1 MNEVARPLVL
11 VIEDA
16 KNMLMNAVVN
26 VKEQT
31 GLPSSILDGIISG
44 ILADLRKDAC
54 SEISMA
60 AIRERQALMEKQ
72 AKQEN
77 ENDQEEKAPEKGGI
91 K

>member
-72 AKQEN
+72 KN
-77 ENDQEEKAPEKGGI
+77 ENNQEEKTPEKEG
-91 K
+91 

>member
-16 KNMLMNAVVN
+16 KNVLMNTVIN

-60 AIRERQALMEKQ
+60 AAKERQDLMEKQ
-72 AKQEN
+72 TEEEN
-77 ENDQEEKAPEKGGI
+77 QEEKAPEQEG
-91 K
+91 

>member
-1 MNEVARPLVL
+1 MNARPLVL

-16 KNMLMNAVVN
+16 KNVLMNTVIN

-60 AIRERQALMEKQ
+60 AAKERQDLMEKQ
-72 AKQEN
+72 TEEEK
-77 ENDQEEKAPEKGGI
+77 QEEKALEQEG
-91 K
+91 

>member
-77 ENDQEEKAPEKGGI
+77 ENNQEEKTPEKEG
-91 K
+91 

>member
-1 MNEVARPLVL
+1 MNARPLVL

-16 KNMLMNAVVN
+16 KNVLMNTVIN

-72 AKQEN
+72 TEEEK
-77 ENDQEEKAPEKGGI
+77 QEEKAPEQEG
-91 K
+91 

>member
-16 KNMLMNAVVN
+16 KNMLMNAVIN

-72 AKQEN
+72 KN
-77 ENDQEEKAPEKGGI
+77 ENNQEEKAPEKEG
-91 K
+91 